1 MKCLVTKLQGVIKDD
16 NLLKLGEIRFKLNE
30 GTVQSL
36 AYATTKGT
44 TLNLISGDA
53 TMVNTTTG
61 ETLSFPIRIN
71 TDLFRYK
78 LIVGKGGATISIS
91 DKYEFSTLGNLFSL
105 VVPTN
110 VADVSYLTNAT
121 NFNGGSSATSGLVG
135 DVADIKGCP
144 NVVEFFWKNP
154 LCVGNIAELSKF
166 NRLAS
171 VNIKGGSLS
180 GTIESLVEKYRESG
194 RTTGTINFLDGI
206 PSGVTYQGATID
218 NGTKVL
224 TWTASTISLS

>member
-78 LIVGKGGATISIS
+78 LTVGKGGATISIS
-91 DKYEFSTLGNLFSL
+91 DKYEFSTLGSLFSL

-110 VADVSYLTNAT
+110 VADVSYLTNAV
-121 NFNGGSSATSGLVG
+121 NFNGGSNATSGLIG
-135 DVADIKGCP
+135 DIADIKGCD

-154 LCVGNIAELSKF
+154 LCVGDIAELSKF
-166 NRLAS
+166 KRMTTANL
-171 VNIKGGSLS
+171 KGGNVV
-180 GTIESLVEKYRESG
+180 GTIESLVERYRELGKTS
-194 RTTGTINFLDGI
+194 GTINFLDGI
-206 PSGVTYQGATID
+206 PSGVTYQGESIAD
-218 NGTKVL
+218 GTKVL
-224 TWTASTISLS
+224 TWDASTITLS